1 MKPRLF
7 IIDTNVLV
15 AGLISTAKTAPT
27 VEILDAML
35 KGSILY
41 VVSPALLQEY
51 RTVLLRPKLCA
62 LHGLPESDVDQ
73 ILAEITANSI
83 WQEPALSHQA
93 PDPGDNHLWSLL
105 LHGVNT
111 ILVTGDLL
119 LLDNAPKDK
128 LVITPRTCLEM
139 LKPVGVAQ

>member
-1 MKPRLF
+1 MMPRLF

-15 AGLISTAKTAPT
+15 AGLISTVNTAPT
-27 VEILDAML
+27 VQILDAML

-51 RTVLLRPKLCA
+51 RTVLLRPKLRK
-62 LHGLPESDVDQ
+62 LHGLPEPEVDH
-73 ILAEITANSI
+73 LLVEITANSI
-83 WQEPALSHQA
+83 WREPALSHQA
-93 PDPGDNHLWSLL
+93 PDSGDNHLCDLL
-105 LHGVNT
+105 LHAVDT

-119 LLDNAPKDK
+119 LLDSAPKDR

-139 LKPVGVAQ
+139 FKPTI